1 MPDVRNLSTGQTP
14 SQVVYDGKLIYEL
27 VKVQTLR
34 DTDLF
39 AISTT
44 DSLTRAVSLKQIKTS
59 ISSDYYSITDIDN
72 LLDSI
77 RRQIQILNQDIF
89 NLRAEVNEDISD
101 LRNLINTTKVE
112 LENMIRNWISYG
124 KEIPTSLGTGRLY
137 IQWFD

>member
-124 KEIPTSLGTGRLY
+124 KEIPTSLDTGRLY

>member
-72 LLDSI
+72 LLDGI

-124 KEIPTSLGTGRLY
+124 KEIPTSLDTGRLY

>member
-124 KEIPTSLGTGRLY
+124 KEIPTSLNTGRLY